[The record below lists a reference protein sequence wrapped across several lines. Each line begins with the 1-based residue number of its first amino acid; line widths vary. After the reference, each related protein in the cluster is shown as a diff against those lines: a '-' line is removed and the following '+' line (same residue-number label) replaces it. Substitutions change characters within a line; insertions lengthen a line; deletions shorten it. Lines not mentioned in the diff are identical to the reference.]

1 MKPTNT
7 SNVDVRQMAFDLMFE
22 QEAPLGAMLNPESIV
37 IVTLPRVVMDDP
49 LPAPEK
55 VKSVF
60 DLFFSKDSQR
70 LPVQSDQALPT
81 FVQEK
86 INPDEFP
93 NTGTSNYN
101 WTEDEVR
108 LMHLG
113 MLDHYIGNLGRKPV
127 KSRETKLEAL
137 EWIFGEPKIHSYK
150 CVWRLGRE
158 VRTSVLTQ
166 SIPFTFYC
174 ACHLTG
180 HDAEAIQTS
189 IQASLLAAGESDL
202 LDHI

>member
-7 SNVDVRQMAFDLMFE
+7 SVDVRQMAFDLTFE
-22 QEAPLGAMLNPESIV
+22 QEAPHGAILKPESIV

-60 DLFFSKDSQR
+60 DLFFAKESHRQ
-70 LPVQSDQALPT
+70 PVQSDQAQPT
-81 FVQEK
+81 FVEEK
-86 INPDEFP
+86 INPNEFP

-113 MLDHYIGNLGRKPV
+113 MLDHYIGNLGSKPV

-137 EWIFGEPKIHSYK
+137 RWIFGEPKIHSYK
-150 CVWRLGRE
+150 SRWRIGRE
-158 VRTSVLTQ
+158 VRSSVLTK

-189 IQASLLAAGESDL
+189 IQAELLAAGESDL

>member
-7 SNVDVRQMAFDLMFE
+7 SVDVRQMAFDLTFE
-22 QEAPLGAMLNPESIV
+22 QEAPHGAILKPESIV

-60 DLFFSKDSQR
+60 DLFFAKESHRQ
-70 LPVQSDQALPT
+70 PVQSDQAQPT
-81 FVQEK
+81 FVEEK
-86 INPDEFP
+86 INPNEFP

-113 MLDHYIGNLGRKPV
+113 MLNHYIGNLGRKPV

-189 IQASLLAAGESDL
+189 IQAELLAAGESDL